1 LRSLPPYRD
10 GAEADVI
17 ADAHFRSSGGR
28 REAIA
33 APSDSTSLAKT
44 FTPSQEFWGKK
55 TSREPAPQSRAA
67 IELAA
72 FRLGVKPATLA
83 KAIAMGVFDG

>member
-1 LRSLPPYRD
+1 M
-10 GAEADVI
+10 I
-17 ADAHFRSSGGR
+17 ADAHFRSVSGR

-44 FTPSQEFWGKK
+44 FTPAQQFWGKK
-55 TSREPAPQSRAA
+55 TSREPDPASRAA
-67 IELAA
+67 VELAA